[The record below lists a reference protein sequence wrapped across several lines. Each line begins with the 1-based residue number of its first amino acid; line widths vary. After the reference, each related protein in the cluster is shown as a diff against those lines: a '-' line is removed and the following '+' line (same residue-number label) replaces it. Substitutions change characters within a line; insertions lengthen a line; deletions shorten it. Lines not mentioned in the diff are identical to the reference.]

1 MSYQPNILSQV
12 LKEVN
17 KYDFKNQV
25 SKNNGDYK
33 VQKLFCYD
41 LFTTMIFSQIKQKD
55 STRSITSGL
64 DTLSS
69 DLYHLGISEIKR
81 STLSDALNSRP
92 SKVFEDYF
100 NSLLSEMPRKVK
112 RKFIRKVNILD
123 STTISFCLSKFNWA
137 KYKSTKGGIK
147 LHTIIDYD
155 DLIPE
160 KIIISNAKV
169 HNIKGVDD
177 KIDFKKDEIYAK
189 DRGYASY
196 KYLYKI
202 ELAGAYFVTRIKD
215 NWKIIRTFVRETNP
229 KNNILLDED
238 IEVDSSKAKEYPGKL
253 RMITFYHAESKKIL
267 RFITNN
273 FEMSPEEIAEL
284 YKSRWQIELFF
295 KWLKQHLNIKT
306 FYSTSEN
313 GVKTQI
319 WCALITYLLLI
330 KIKSKIN
337 LDLSVYDI
345 LRKVA
350 DFLDKRINIYDLFS
364 GNFKKKTH
372 HISCKNTQLM
382 LNWG

>member
-1 MSYQPNILSQV
+1 MSYSSNILSQV

-25 SKNNGDYK
+25 LKNNGDYK

-55 STRSITSGL
+55 STRNITSGL
-64 DTLSS
+64 DSMNS

-81 STLSDALNSRP
+81 STLSDAFNSRP
-92 SKVFEDYF
+92 AKVFEDYF
-100 NSLLSEMPRKVK
+100 YSLLSEMPRIAK

-160 KIIISNAKV
+160 KVIISNAKV
-169 HNIKGVDD
+169 HDIKGVDD
-177 KIDFKKDEIYAK
+177 KIDFKEGEIYVK
-189 DRGYASY
+189 DRGYACY
-196 KYLYKI
+196 KYLYKA
-202 ELAGAYFVTRIKD
+202 ELASAYFVTRIKD
-215 NWKIIRTFVRETNP
+215 NWKIIRTFARENNP
-229 KNNILLDED
+229 ENNILLDED
-238 IEVDSSKAKEYPGKL
+238 IEVDGSKAKEYPKKL

-273 FEMSPEEIAEL
+273 FEMSAEEIADL

-313 GVKTQI
+313 GVKIQI
-319 WCALITYLLLI
+319 WCALITYLLLM
-330 KIKSKIN
+330 KIKLKLKIEM
-337 LDLSVYDI
+337 SVYEI
-345 LRKVA
+345 LRKIT
-350 DFLDKRINIYDLFS
+350 DFL
-364 GNFKKKTH
+364 GQ
-372 HISCKNTQLM
+372 KNLSF
-382 LNWG
+382 